1 MNTHRLWDDNDKAH
15 KGQKTRAQLV
25 DKLFNDTSR
34 ENINYII
41 CLLLSRFIMYVHK
54 YLKVLIKYKYYKEI
68 GYLSF
73 ERRNVNK
80 MIQFI

>member
-54 YLKVLIKYKYYKEI
+54 YLKVLSINIIKKLDIYHLNEEM
-68 GYLSF
+68 LT
-73 ERRNVNK
+73 R
-80 MIQFI
+80 